1 MMPKLAII
9 YASGMGKTKKMAEA
23 VASGAKSMPE
33 VEILLKNAVQAKA
46 DEVKDADAII
56 LGGSTYNSKLI
67 RAMEPFLDR
76 LDGLDLKGKS
86 GAAFGSYGR
95 SGEEVPILIER
106 MKSWG
111 MSVIEPGTTAVQMPS
126 KEFLDKCSE
135 LEKSMAGGLKKNQF
149 MNL

>member
-9 YASGMGKTKKMAEA
+9 YTSGTGKTKKMAEA
-23 VASGAKSMPE
+23 VASGAKSVPE

-46 DEVKDADAII
+46 DEVKDADVII

-67 RAMEPFLDR
+67 RAIEPFLDR

-86 GAAFGSYGR
+86 GAAFGSYGW
-95 SGEEVPILIER
+95 SGEGVPILIER

-111 MSVIEPGTTAVQMPS
+111 MCVIEPGTTAVQMPS
-126 KEFLDKCSE
+126 KEVLDKCFE
-135 LEKSMAGGLKKNQF
+135 LGKSMAGGLKKI
-149 MNL
+149 NL